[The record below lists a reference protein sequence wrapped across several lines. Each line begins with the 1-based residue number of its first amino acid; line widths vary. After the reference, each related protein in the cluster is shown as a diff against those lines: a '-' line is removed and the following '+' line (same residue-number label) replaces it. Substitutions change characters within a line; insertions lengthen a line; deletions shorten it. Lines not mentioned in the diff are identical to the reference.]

1 MESQH
6 KVLDRLGQSIGGVQL
21 TLGASVDKFKKV
33 GAAGGA
39 VCSTSERGLCGCGLP
54 RSNCMLQRGGAAG
67 VGHRIKLQ
75 AAWLFVLGAHL
86 RLQAVAWSSFSCLSL
101 LAPISQVMK
110 EPHGRRMVYM
120 AGGAALLLFLV
131 YLWFWR

>member
-6 KVLDRLGQSIGGVQL
+6 KVLDRLGQSMGGVQL

-39 VCSTSERGLCGCGLP
+39 VCSTSERGLRGCGLP
-54 RSNCMLQRGGAAG
+54 RNTCMLQRGGAAG
-67 VGHRIKLQ
+67 VGHSTRLQ
-75 AAWLFVLGAHL
+75 AAWLFELGARL
-86 RLQAVAWSSFSCLSL
+86 RLQAVAWPSFSCPLL
-101 LAPISQVMK
+101 LARISQVMN